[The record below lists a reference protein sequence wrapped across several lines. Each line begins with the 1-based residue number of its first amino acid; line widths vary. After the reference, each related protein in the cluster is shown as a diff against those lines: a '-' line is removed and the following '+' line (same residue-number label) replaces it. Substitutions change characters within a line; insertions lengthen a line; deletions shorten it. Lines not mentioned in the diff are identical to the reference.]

1 MKIVDPPTGETLSS
15 NEKGEICVR
24 GWNLMQGYYRK
35 PEETAKAIDSEGWL
49 HTGDLGFIDEKGLV
63 FFMGRIK
70 NVVRSGGENISPE
83 EVENFIFRNP
93 KVKHVEVI
101 GLPDE
106 KWGQRVVACIELKGG
121 TEATP
126 EEIIA
131 FCKERMANFK
141 VPKEV
146 YFITDW
152 PMTGSGKVQKF
163 KLVEMLLEKQRKKG

>member
-1 MKIVDPPTGETLSS
+1 
-15 NEKGEICVR
+15 
-24 GWNLMQGYYRK
+24 MQGYYNK
-35 PEETAKAIDSEGWL
+35 CEETAKAIDSEGWL
-49 HTGDLGFIDEKGLV
+49 HTGDLGFIDEKGFV

-83 EVENFIFRNP
+83 EVENFIFRHP
-93 KVKHVEVI
+93 KVKHVEIV

-106 KWGQRVVACIELKGG
+106 KWGQWVAACVELKDGV
-121 TEATP
+121 EATS
-126 EEIIA
+126 EEIIG

-146 YFITDW
+146 HFVTDW

-163 KLVEMLLEKQRKKG
+163 TRVESLLHKRGKM